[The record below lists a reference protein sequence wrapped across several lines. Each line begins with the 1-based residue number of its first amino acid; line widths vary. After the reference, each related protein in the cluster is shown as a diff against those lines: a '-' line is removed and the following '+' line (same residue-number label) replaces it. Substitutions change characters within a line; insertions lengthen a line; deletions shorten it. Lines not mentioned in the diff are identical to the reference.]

1 MTKWPLQNNT
11 IVRTKWQNA
20 PYKMTKWSIQNKKT
34 QNSTKT
40 PRRNRHSEK
49 RLFKT
54 YSIHFYQH
62 NNYIFSLMKFV
73 SLYTTCRQST
83 YMVTTAAISL
93 LHHVIRCSGI
103 WMCQNLKWILSSGQL
118 FWPTLLES
126 EWCLQIPLRTFITCV
141 MTNRGRKN
149 LQFLSCTHSTCSSQ

>member
-1 MTKWPLQNNT
+1 MTKCPLQNDKM
-11 IVRTKWQNA
+11 VHTKQ
-20 PYKMTKWSIQNKKT
+20 KT
-34 QNSTKT
+34 QNSTKTHRT

-49 RLFKT
+49 RLFRT

-73 SLYTTCRQST
+73 SLYTTLRQCT

-103 WMCQNLKWILSSGQL
+103 WMCQNLKWIVSSGQL